1 MSKNY
6 NYRLAI
12 FRSFDILNQ
21 SFMKRTILFL
31 CVFIGN
37 YVSLAQTPTLQ
48 QKLYYTC
55 KVWGFVKYYHSN
67 VSTCNVNWDSVLVS
81 ILPVVENAVNDSEF
95 NDALD
100 TMLAA
105 AGPMALST
113 TYFPD
118 TLPAN
123 LKFNRNFSWISTSL
137 LRNDVRVQMDT
148 IKNNFRPHSE
158 CWVGNNTFT
167 TSYNGWLVLPY
178 DNPDLN
184 VNTITSYPGENQRLL
199 MLFKYWNVVSY
210 FYPYTYVL
218 DVPWDTTLYNYV
230 IPVANAGTAY
240 SLYLLYLKMV
250 TNLNDAHVY
259 GMTFNQDDWGPLG
272 GYFAHLRLQYIDS
285 QYVVVNSLVSG
296 INVGDIIV
304 SVNGLSGAQWEDSLK
319 PYCSSGNMAVF
330 RRSVGQDMISS
341 QDGEHL
347 AMVVKDSTGADHTM
361 TVPTIY
367 YNSDPSFFN
376 GYFYPADSLNTI
388 HWTTLPCNIGYVN
401 IANIQS
407 SEVPGMYNT
416 LQNKSAIIFDLRN
429 YPNGSEVDIIN
440 LLYPSS
446 LMFAKTTVPD
456 VTYPGT
462 YFWTYDSLGVNGN
475 LTPYHGKILVLMNE
489 QTQSAAEYTCMALA
503 AIGAIK
509 VGSQT
514 AGADGNISY
523 WNLSQDLY
531 TGFTTLGEF
540 YPNGDSVQRIGIV
553 PDTIVYPTVAGIRHG
568 VDEVLNKALMIAG
581 CNLASPVIVSAN
593 MPVVNVFPNPAN
605 DIVHVEATNTGRN
618 KVTIE
623 ILDVTGR
630 VLLERTLAANGQ
642 NVIEDFDIAKLS
654 PGVYFVRTY
663 VGACQH
669 IFKLTKD

>member
-210 FYPYTYVL
+210 FYPYT
-218 DVPWDTTLYNYV
+218 
-230 IPVANAGTAY
+230 
-240 SLYLLYLKMV
+240 
-250 TNLNDAHVY
+250 
-259 GMTFNQDDWGPLG
+259 
-272 GYFAHLRLQYIDS
+272 
-285 QYVVVNSLVSG
+285 
-296 INVGDIIV
+296 
-304 SVNGLSGAQWEDSLK
+304 
-319 PYCSSGNMAVF
+319 
-330 RRSVGQDMISS
+330 
-341 QDGEHL
+341 
-347 AMVVKDSTGADHTM
+347 
-361 TVPTIY
+361 
-367 YNSDPSFFN
+367 
-376 GYFYPADSLNTI
+376 
-388 HWTTLPCNIGYVN
+388 
-401 IANIQS
+401 
-407 SEVPGMYNT
+407 
-416 LQNKSAIIFDLRN
+416 
-429 YPNGSEVDIIN
+429 
-440 LLYPSS
+440 
-446 LMFAKTTVPD
+446 
-456 VTYPGT
+456 
-462 YFWTYDSLGVNGN
+462 
-475 LTPYHGKILVLMNE
+475 
-489 QTQSAAEYTCMALA
+489 
-503 AIGAIK
+503 
-509 VGSQT
+509 
-514 AGADGNISY
+514 
-523 WNLSQDLY
+523 
-531 TGFTTLGEF
+531 
-540 YPNGDSVQRIGIV
+540 
-553 PDTIVYPTVAGIRHG
+553 
-568 VDEVLNKALMIAG
+568 
-581 CNLASPVIVSAN
+581 
-593 MPVVNVFPNPAN
+593 
-605 DIVHVEATNTGRN
+605 
-618 KVTIE
+618 
-623 ILDVTGR
+623 
-630 VLLERTLAANGQ
+630 
-642 NVIEDFDIAKLS
+642 
-654 PGVYFVRTY
+654 
-663 VGACQH
+663 
-669 IFKLTKD
+669 